1 MIWPIF
7 NTRSVFS
14 SNFLL
19 LAVVNNE
26 EFYQADN
33 TLFYTVL
40 LCALSERLICLKF
53 LTKSFLILYKF
64 LTAPVSPVQSAFSH
78 GPF

>member
-26 EFYQADN
+26 ELYQADN
-33 TLFYTVL
+33 TLFHTVL
-40 LCALSERLICLKF
+40 LYVLFPKD
-53 LTKSFLILYKF
+53 
-64 LTAPVSPVQSAFSH
+64 
-78 GPF
+78 